1 MPHHRSGRAIKRGEL
16 ATRTGCH
23 LETIR
28 YYEQTGLM
36 PEPSR
41 TEAGHRVYDS
51 EQERRLK
58 FILRARELGFTIE
71 ELKSL
76 LNLVDSNDLKCGEV
90 HDLTYSH
97 IVSIRRKIADLRKL
111 ERTLSAVAAQCSRG
125 DAPECPIID
134 ALFERVV

>member
-16 ATRTGCH
+16 ATRAGCH

-36 PEPSR
+36 PEPAR
-41 TEAGHRVYDS
+41 TEAGHRVYDV

-76 LNLVDSNDLKCGEV
+76 LNLVDSDSLKCGEV
-90 HDLTYSH
+90 HDLTCAH

-111 ERTLSAVAAQCSRG
+111 ERTLSAVAAQCAQG

-134 ALFERVV
+134 ALFERAS